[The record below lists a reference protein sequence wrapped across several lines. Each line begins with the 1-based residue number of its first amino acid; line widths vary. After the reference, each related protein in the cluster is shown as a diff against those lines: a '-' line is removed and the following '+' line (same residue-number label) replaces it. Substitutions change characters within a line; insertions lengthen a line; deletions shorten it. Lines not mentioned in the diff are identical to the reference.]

1 LGSGGRVSFEVRE
14 VIDVGGDASEDS
26 GDADQR
32 VEGGDELRK
41 VGDLDTLGDGCAD
54 GGAACAGSINIFT
67 RLNSLTTSSYL
78 KKYT

>member
-1 LGSGGRVSFEVRE
+1 M
-14 VIDVGGDASEDS
+14 
-26 GDADQR
+26 
-32 VEGGDELRK
+32 EGGDELRK
-41 VGDLDTLGDGCAD
+41 VGDLDALGDGCAD